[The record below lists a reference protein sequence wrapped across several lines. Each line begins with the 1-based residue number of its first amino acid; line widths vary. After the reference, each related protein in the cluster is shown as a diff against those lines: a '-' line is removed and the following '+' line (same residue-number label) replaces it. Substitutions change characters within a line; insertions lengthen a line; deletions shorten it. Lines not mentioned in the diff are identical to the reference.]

1 MADRIRLSIDGRQL
15 EVEAPVSI
23 LQASAA
29 DGTPLTANVGCLG
42 QGVCGACR
50 CMVRREGERE
60 VSTVLACETPAEDG
74 MQVSFIDYF
83 TPDKP
88 HVYDIAAITDSWR
101 LSDAVADI
109 FPEAAHCRH
118 CSGCDRACPKGLEVQ
133 RGVELAVAGDFA
145 GVAQVFDQCVMC
157 NLCTLACPER
167 IWPNHLGLMV
177 RRALTA
183 LTLRPS
189 DLIRRLNELE
199 RGEAGL
205 DLSGT
210 EAEPASSPARR

>member
-1 MADRIRLSIDGRQL
+1 MSDRITLSVDGRVL
-15 EVEAPVSI
+15 EVEGPISI
-23 LQASAA
+23 LQAAAA

-50 CMVRREGERE
+50 CMVRREGERA
-60 VSTVLACETPAEDG
+60 VATVLACETPAEDG

-83 TPDKP
+83 TPDQP
-88 HVYDIAAITDSWR
+88 RAYDVSALTDVWR
-101 LSDAVADI
+101 LSDAVAEI

-118 CSGCDRACPKGLEVQ
+118 CGGCDRACPKGLSVQ
-133 RGVELAVAGDFA
+133 QGVAAAVAGDFA
-145 GVAQVFDQCVMC
+145 GTADVFDQCVMC

-177 RRALTA
+177 RRAVAA

-189 DLIRRLNELE
+189 DLIRRLNEIERYGDGLE
-199 RGEAGL
+199 LSPPPAG
-205 DLSGT
+205 GGK
-210 EAEPASSPARR
+210 

>member
-1 MADRIRLSIDGRQL
+1 MSDRITLSVDGRVL
-15 EVEAPVSI
+15 EVEGPISI
-23 LQASAA
+23 LQAAAA

-50 CMVRREGERE
+50 CMVRREGERA
-60 VSTVLACETPAEDG
+60 VATMLACETPAEDG

-83 TPDKP
+83 TPDRP
-88 HVYDIAAITDSWR
+88 HAYDLSQLTDLWR
-101 LSDAVADI
+101 LSDAVEEI

-118 CSGCDRACPKGLEVQ
+118 CGGCDRACPKGLPVQ
-133 RGVELAVAGDFA
+133 QGVAAAVAGDFA
-145 GVAQVFDQCVMC
+145 GAAEVFDQCVMC

-177 RRALTA
+177 RRAVTA

-189 DLIRRLNELE
+189 DLIRRLNEIE
-199 RGEAGL
+199 RDGGGL
-205 DLSGT
+205 DLT
-210 EAEPASSPARR
+210 VPAAGGER